1 MTSLEGGYC
10 LVPVPE
16 GGKPSFT
23 CFEGNGVGETIFY
36 SWVDRSGDE
45 PAWYLLGRVKD
56 EGAARIEFFEHVTH
70 PFEEKGVERF
80 PVCRSLWMS
89 AQGASSSPAFPT
101 SSGQGSTLSTAM
113 WPSSVAMER
122 PSVGAV
128 TSSAPLPR
136 LRSHRVRGARPV
148 TPWPPA
154 PKARPAIPVPR
165 PVSPPSP

>member
-70 PFEEKGVERF
+70 PFEDQTAPVGWLESALRAASREKAMKASQPRADRALARGWSGRVPRSAAVHVLARLALGI
-80 PVCRSLWMS
+80 PRNGLARSRVQLRPGDPALVGGSLWAGRAEVS
-89 AQGASSSPAFPT
+89 RDY
-101 SSGQGSTLSTAM
+101 LS
-113 WPSSVAMER
+113 
-122 PSVGAV
+122 
-128 TSSAPLPR
+128 LD
-136 LRSHRVRGARPV
+136 
-148 TPWPPA
+148 
-154 PKARPAIPVPR
+154 I
-165 PVSPPSP
+165 